1 MALSRRIIRIGHSY
15 GLILPRALLQALG
28 WTPGQRLRVEV
39 RDGGL
44 VILPEPAVPEE
55 PPMGP
60 RRSPEDFDGSPD
72 VPPPRPL
79 SEEQRRKVGE
89 ILWDVP
95 MEPEEFL
102 DIVEGRRPHPRRAY
116 WAARLLEQM
125 DWWDV
130 REVCDVRVLAGVWPE
145 ARRYVRSEA
154 LREDLDYAFGRL
166 GSRLSA
172 SGSGPGSAS

>member
-1 MALSRRIIRIGHSY
+1 MAVSRRIIRIGHSY

-44 VILPEPAVPEE
+44 VILPEPAVPEA
-55 PPMGP
+55 PPY
-60 RRSPEDFDGSPD
+60 

>member
-1 MALSRRIIRIGHSY
+1 MAVSRRIIRIGHSY

-28 WTPGQRLRVEV
+28 WTPGRRLRVEV

-44 VILPEPAVPEE
+44 FVLPEPAVPEE
-55 PPMGP
+55 PPY
-60 RRSPEDFDGSPD
+60 

-79 SEEQRRKVGE
+79 SEEQRRKVRE

-130 REVCDVRVLAGVWPE
+130 REVCDVRALADVWPE

-154 LREDLDYAFGRL
+154 LREDLDHAFGRF
-166 GSRLSA
+166 SA
-172 SGSGPGSAS
+172 SGEGPGSAS

>member
-1 MALSRRIIRIGHSY
+1 MGSVMAVSRRIIRIGHSY

-28 WTPGQRLRVEV
+28 WAPGQRLRVEV

-44 VILPEPAVPEE
+44 FILPEPAVPEE
-55 PPMGP
+55 PGY
-60 RRSPEDFDGSPD
+60 

-79 SEEQRRKVGE
+79 SEEQRRKVRE

-130 REVCDVRVLAGVWPE
+130 REVCDVRALADVWPE

-154 LREDLDYAFGRL
+154 LREDLDHAFGRL
-166 GSRLSA
+166 RSRLSA
-172 SGSGPGSAS
+172 SGEDPGSAS

>member
-1 MALSRRIIRIGHSY
+1 MAVSRRIIRIGHSY

-55 PPMGP
+55 PGY
-60 RRSPEDFDGSPD
+60 

-130 REVCDVRVLAGVWPE
+130 REVCDVRALADVWPE
-145 ARRYVRSEA
+145 ARRYVRSDT
-154 LREDLDYAFGRL
+154 LRMDLDHAFGRL
-166 GSRLSA
+166 RSRLSA
-172 SGSGPGSAS
+172 SGEGPGSAS